1 MASPIFSI
9 AISSE
14 AETDIDEA
22 FLWYEFQVIGLGERF
37 VFFVDKGFDTISNM
51 PASFTPVFDNMKK
64 FVMEK
69 FPYNI
74 YYRIDAVKSQIEIIR
89 ILHHKKQQMIT
100 D

>member
-1 MASPIFSI
+1 MNFTIT
-9 AISSE
+9 ISSE

-37 VFFVDKGFDTISNM
+37 VLFVDRGFNTIADM
-51 PASFTPVFDNMKK
+51 PDSFTPAIDNVRK

-74 YYRIDAVKSQIEIIR
+74 YYRVDKGKSQIEIIR
-89 ILHHKKQQMIT
+89 ILHHKKQQNLIS
-100 D
+100 

>member
-1 MASPIFSI
+1 MIFTI
-9 AISSE
+9 VISSE

-22 FLWYEFQVIGLGERF
+22 FLWYEFQALGLGERF
-37 VFFVDKGFDTISNM
+37 VFFVDKGFNSIVNM
-51 PASFTPVFDNMKK
+51 PESFSVAFIDLRK

-74 YYRIDAVKSQIEIIR
+74 YYRIDTTKSQIEVIR
-89 ILHHKKQQMIT
+89 VLHHKKQQIIS